1 MMKKI
6 FTLILLAGTL
16 VSFQMASQRGH
27 CSQTGELTADVQRL
41 RPVAIDTMA
50 NISMTEY
57 KHIVELADKGEIEY
71 DSVYSLGVYGALY
84 DDGCSWYCGGVVDT
98 LTASGCLA
106 SQGGFTYGA
115 MNAHDFDHESVWAT
129 DGNGI
134 GQYLTFTFAGNNPRI
149 TSVAILNG
157 HVKSE
162 KAWRDNSRV
171 KTLLMYYN
179 DKPYRLLELEDSRS
193 LQYFDVDTVGY
204 GPDVENAP
212 KWTLKFEIRE
222 VYPGAKYDDCVIADF
237 IFDGIDVH

>member
-1 MMKKI
+1 
-6 FTLILLAGTL
+6 
-16 VSFQMASQRGH
+16 
-27 CSQTGELTADVQRL
+27 
-41 RPVAIDTMA
+41 MA

-212 KWTLKFEIRE
+212 KWTLKFEIKE
-222 VYPGAKYDDCVIADF
+222 VYPGAKYQDCVIADF